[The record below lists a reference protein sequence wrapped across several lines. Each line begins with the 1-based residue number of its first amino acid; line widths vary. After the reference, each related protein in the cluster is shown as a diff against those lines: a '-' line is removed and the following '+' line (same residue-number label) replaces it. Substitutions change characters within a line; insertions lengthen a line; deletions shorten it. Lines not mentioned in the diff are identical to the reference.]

1 MRTIA
6 VIGLTDLG
14 VTLARLLAATNR
26 VDRLVFLDQDDQIA
40 VGLAADLAASPAP
53 HCEVVIQDPAAL
65 KAADVLVVTIGQRF
79 LGQPDTFAQLAGNA
93 QAIQEWRS
101 AVTESGFSG
110 VVLNLATPNEAL
122 TGLIQQEWQLP
133 VQRVLGTGTITDTA
147 RLHQVVAAAVEQP
160 ASSVTGYMLGQH
172 DGNLVPI
179 WSSVRV
185 NGRSIEEPING
196 HSLDTAKLLVDVR
209 EEEYR
214 VLTTVDKGGYTL
226 CSWTL
231 AILDVLLQN
240 GSTVLPVAVYQ
251 PQYQCYMSF
260 PAQITRAGVGQ
271 FWLPR
276 LYPVEEAQL
285 KVAATAIKTQLTAMQ
300 G

>member
-1 MRTIA
+1 M
-6 VIGLTDLG
+6 
-14 VTLARLLAATNR
+14 
-26 VDRLVFLDQDDQIA
+26 
-40 VGLAADLAASPAP
+40 
-53 HCEVVIQDPAAL
+53 
-65 KAADVLVVTIGQRF
+65 
-79 LGQPDTFAQLAGNA
+79 
-93 QAIQEWRS
+93 
-101 AVTESGFSG
+101 
-110 VVLNLATPNEAL
+110 
-122 TGLIQQEWQLP
+122 
-133 VQRVLGTGTITDTA
+133 
-147 RLHQVVAAAVEQP
+147 VAAAVEQP

-214 VLTTVDKGGYTL
+214 VLTTVDKGSYTL